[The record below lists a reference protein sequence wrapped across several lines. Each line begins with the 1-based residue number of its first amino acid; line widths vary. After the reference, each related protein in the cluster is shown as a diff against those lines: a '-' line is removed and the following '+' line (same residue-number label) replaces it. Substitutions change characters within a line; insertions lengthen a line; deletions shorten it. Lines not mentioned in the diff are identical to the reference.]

1 MTDLVTLDGAR
12 EERVQLDP
20 LTRLHGRHRYTAA
33 VASRRPDLARM
44 ESTTEIRLERP
55 LAATEL
61 VVTTVTTGRRVSV
74 TATITLDGKPFWTR
88 TWSRGLPDRAESG
101 GTS

>member
-1 MTDLVTLDGAR
+1 MWKIGMPNLGHTMEQGTLEGAR

-44 ESTTEIRLERP
+44 ESTTDIRLERP
-55 LAATEL
+55 VAATEV
-61 VVTTVTTGRRVSV
+61 VVTTVTAAGS
-74 TATITLDGKPFWTR
+74 P
-88 TWSRGLPDRAESG
+88 
-101 GTS
+101 